1 MQSVVVVHTQ
11 GFGRI
16 QCHRVRGIAGNECST
31 VLPKTARFVP
41 LSILAEECKHVNE
54 KWKTVYRFYF

>member
-41 LSILAEECKHVNE
+41 LSVLAEECKHVNE
-54 KWKTVYRFYF
+54 K